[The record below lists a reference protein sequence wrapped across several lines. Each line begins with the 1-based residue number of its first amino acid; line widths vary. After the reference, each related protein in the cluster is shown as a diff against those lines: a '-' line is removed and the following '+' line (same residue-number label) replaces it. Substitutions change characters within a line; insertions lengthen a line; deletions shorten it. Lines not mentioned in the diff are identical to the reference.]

1 MVHEAGQHHDT
12 LAPLRSIDLFC
23 GAGGLACGL
32 TSRGFDVRLGSDI
45 WKPAADTYR
54 ANFPGHRFEQV
65 DIRDLTA
72 SDILEASGGTPPD
85 LVAGGP
91 PCQGFSSAG
100 ARAMNDERNTLV
112 GWYSRLAAEVRSPVV
127 VFENVE
133 GFLTASNGKYVVDLF
148 DPLIEAGYVLR
159 LEKLNVANFGVPQ
172 LRKRVIVIAA
182 LDRTPQRLVP
192 TNSASGAPGVWRVG
206 AGLPPTVSAA
216 EALSKV
222 SASKRD
228 PLSLTRTPGDL
239 ELARIQG
246 LEQGKTMRDLPP
258 HLQHKSWL
266 TRANRRVRDGMPTE
280 RRGGAP
286 IGLRRLRADEP
297 SKAITG
303 AATREFV
310 HPTEHRTLTLR
321 EAAALQTFP
330 DTFEF
335 VGSRADIATMIGNAI
350 PPKFAAELASAVH
363 ATLAMPP
370 DFSEP
375 GVVDFRST
383 NAEAMSPALA
393 RVTQLVEQRYGVA
406 NSVPALF

>member
-1 MVHEAGQHHDT
+1 M
-12 LAPLRSIDLFC
+12 APRP
-23 GAGGLACGL
+23 
-32 TSRGFDVRLGSDI
+32 TWSR
-45 WKPAADTYR
+45 
-54 ANFPGHRFEQV
+54 
-65 DIRDLTA
+65 
-72 SDILEASGGTPPD
+72 
-85 LVAGGP
+85 GGP

-100 ARAMNDERNTLV
+100 ARSIDDERNSLV
-112 GWYSRLAAEVRSPVV
+112 GCYARLAAEVRPPVI

-133 GFLTASNGKYVVDLF
+133 GFLTVSNGKYVVDLF
-148 DPLIEAGYVLR
+148 DPLIEAGYAVR

-172 LRKRVIVIAA
+172 LRKRVIVVAA

-206 AGLPPTVSAA
+206 SGLPPTVSAA
-216 EALSKV
+216 EALAHV
-222 SASKRD
+222 SASARD
-228 PLSLTRTPGDL
+228 PLSLPRTPGGL
-239 ELARIQG
+239 EMARIQA

-258 HLQHKSWL
+258 HLQHKSWM

-321 EAAALQTFP
+321 EATALQTFP

-335 VGSRADIATMIGNAI
+335 IGSRADIATMIGNAI

-370 DFSEP
+370 DSSEP
-375 GVVDFRST
+375 GVIDFRST

-393 RVTQLVEQRYGVA
+393 RVTKMVEQRYRVA
-406 NSVPALF
+406 ASVPTLF

>member
-1 MVHEAGQHHDT
+1 MRQDVTESQDGPT
-12 LAPLRSIDLFC
+12 SLRSIDLFC

-54 ANFPGHRFEQV
+54 ANFPSHRFAQV

-100 ARAMNDERNTLV
+100 ARALDDERNTLV
-112 GWYSRLAAEVRSPVV
+112 GWYAQLAAEVRPPVI

-133 GFLTASNGKYVVDLF
+133 GFLTASGGKYVVDLF
-148 DPLIEAGYVLR
+148 DPLVEAGYVVR

-182 LDRTPQRLVP
+182 LDRTPQRLMP
-192 TNSASGAPGVWRVG
+192 TNSATGAPGVWRVG
-206 AGLPPTVSAA
+206 SGLPPTVTAA

-222 SASKRD
+222 SANERD
-228 PLSLTRTPGDL
+228 PLSLTRAPGDL
-239 ELARIQG
+239 EKARIQA

-258 HLQHKSWL
+258 HLQHKSWT

-330 DTFEF
+330 EGFQF
-335 VGSRADIATMIGNAI
+335 VGTRAEVATMIGNAI
-350 PPKFAAELASAVH
+350 PPKFAAELASAVKE
-363 ATLAMPP
+363 TLSLPP
-370 DFSEP
+370 DYAEP
-375 GVVDFRST
+375 GIVDFRST

-393 RVTQLVEQRYGVA
+393 RVTRMVEQRYGTA